1 MVQQVSGVQDAE
13 RSWVLARMRARQ
25 SRSSGRLP
33 WVRVVRVNFRDS
45 ADISPHQTESL
56 RLTLPER
63 SVLECTPLSAS
74 HEITAPVMSRMPL
87 WMPLAFCASGFA
99 ALIYQIVWQRVLFAA
114 FGVNIEAVTVVV
126 TAFLAGLG
134 CGSLLG
140 GFFAGASSGRLL
152 LGFGAL
158 EIAIGL
164 FGMISLPFFRW
175 IGDVTNE
182 LASLP
187 RGAVTALIVMVPT
200 TLMGATLPLL
210 VTYLVRSSRNVGR
223 SVGLLYF
230 VNTAGSAVAA
240 FAAVL
245 YLLGNLGE
253 TRSSFV
259 AASVNLAVG
268 SLVLVQKYR
277 RQEPA

>member
-1 MVQQVSGVQDAE
+1 M
-13 RSWVLARMRARQ
+13 
-25 SRSSGRLP
+25 
-33 WVRVVRVNFRDS
+33 
-45 ADISPHQTESL
+45 
-56 RLTLPER
+56 
-63 SVLECTPLSAS
+63 LECTPSSALQKL
-74 HEITAPVMSRMPL
+74 TAPVMSRMPL

-134 CGSLLG
+134 CGSFLG
-140 GFFAGASSGRLL
+140 GSFAGASSGRLL
-152 LGFGAL
+152 LAFGAL

-164 FGMISLPFFRW
+164 FGVISLPFFRW
-175 IGDVTNE
+175 IGDVTNA

-187 RGAVTALIVMVPT
+187 RGAVAALIVMVPT

-210 VTYLVRSSRNVGR
+210 VSFLVRSSRNVGG

-230 VNTAGSAVAA
+230 INTAGSAVAA
-240 FAAVL
+240 LVAVL
-245 YLLGNLGE
+245 FLLGNLGE
-253 TRSSFV
+253 TGSTFV

-277 RQEPA
+277 GPEFA

>member
-1 MVQQVSGVQDAE
+1 MPALSFSPPACQHHSFTTE
-13 RSWVLARMRARQ
+13 RL
-25 SRSSGRLP
+25 
-33 WVRVVRVNFRDS
+33 
-45 ADISPHQTESL
+45 SL
-56 RLTLPER
+56 TSMER
-63 SVLECTPLSAS
+63 PVLECTPSSALPKLA
-74 HEITAPVMSRMPL
+74 TPVLSRMPL

-134 CGSLLG
+134 CGSFLG
-140 GFFAGASSGRLL
+140 GSFAGASSGRLL

-175 IGDVTNE
+175 IGDVTNG

-187 RGAVTALIVMVPT
+187 RGAVTTLIIMVPT

-210 VTYLVRSSRNVGR
+210 VSYLVRGNRNVGR

-240 FAAVL
+240 FVAVL
-245 YLLGNLGE
+245 FLLGNLGE
-253 TRSSFV
+253 TRSTLV

-268 SLVLVQKYR
+268 SLVLLQKYR
-277 RQEPA
+277 RPELA